1 MARRLLGTKT
11 MALVLPAVDGSW
23 QPESV
28 AGDLQVRYGLL
39 DPKSILEYARKNG
52 AA

>member
-1 MARRLLGTKT
+1 M
-11 MALVLPAVDGSW
+11 PAINGSW

-28 AGDLQVRYGLL
+28 AATCGTGSSS
-39 DPKSILEYARKNG
+39 PKSILEYARKNG